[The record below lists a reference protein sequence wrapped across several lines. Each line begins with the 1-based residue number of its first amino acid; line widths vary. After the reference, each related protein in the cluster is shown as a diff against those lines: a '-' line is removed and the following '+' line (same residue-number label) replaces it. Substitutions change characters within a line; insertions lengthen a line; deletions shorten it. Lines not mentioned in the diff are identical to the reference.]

1 MKIIEKI
8 AKRNADN
15 HAHPIPKIVAF
26 GDSNTQGCFEVF
38 ESDEGKVEVV
48 YDSKNA
54 YHAILSRLLG
64 ELFPRAA
71 VTVVNAGISGDNTEG
86 ALKRLERDVL
96 SEKPDLVIVS
106 FGSNDSV
113 VHGPDYVDTYT
124 ENLRKIFLSAKEIG
138 SEVIFLTAPMG
149 CTSVHYQ
156 VKGKTL
162 RKIAADVAAV
172 QNEGV
177 KSLYFQ
183 RGKEA
188 ARECGAMICDVQ
200 AKWNRM
206 AELGVDTDALL
217 SNHIN
222 HPTREMTHMTAR
234 MLLDTMLSE
243 VPNGI

>member
-8 AKRNADN
+8 ANRHKDN
-15 HAHPIPKIVAF
+15 HGYPIPKIVAF
-26 GDSNTQGCFEVF
+26 GDSNTQGCFEVY
-38 ESDEGKVEVV
+38 ETETDGVSVV
-48 YDSKNA
+48 YDPQNA
-54 YHAILSRLLG
+54 YHARLSRLLA
-64 ELFPRAA
+64 ELFPKAA

-86 ALKRLERDVL
+86 GLKRLARDVL

-113 VHGPDYVDTYT
+113 VHGPDYIDTYT

-177 KSLYFQ
+177 KSLYFE

>member
-26 GDSNTQGCFEVF
+26 GDSNTQGCFEVY
-38 ESDEGKVEVV
+38 EGEGGKIDVV

-54 YHAILSRLLG
+54 YHAHLSRLLG

-71 VTVVNAGISGDNTEG
+71 VTIVNAGISGDNTEG

-113 VHGPDYVDTYT
+113 VHGAEYVDTYT
-124 ENLRKIFLSAKEIG
+124 ENLKKIFSSIQGIG
-138 SEVIFLTAPMG
+138 SEIIFLTAPMG
-149 CTSVHYQ
+149 CRSVHYQ
-156 VKGKTL
+156 IEGELLK
-162 RKIAADVAAV
+162 KIAADVAKV
-172 QNEGV
+172 QNTGV
-177 KSLYFQ
+177 KSLYFE

-188 ARECGAMICDVQ
+188 AKEYGAAICDVQ

-222 HPTREMTHMTAR
+222 HPTRELTKMTAR

-243 VPNGI
+243 V

>member
-8 AKRNADN
+8 ARRNEDN

-26 GDSNTQGCFEVF
+26 GDSNTQGCFEVS
-38 ESDEGKVEVV
+38 ERENSKIDVV

-71 VTVVNAGISGDNTEG
+71 VTIVNAGISGDNTEG

-106 FGSNDSV
+106 FVSNDCV
-113 VHGPDYVDTYT
+113 VHGAAYVDTYA
-124 ENLRKIFLSAKEIG
+124 ENMKQNLSSILESG
-138 SEVIFLTAPMG
+138 SEAILLTPPFG
-149 CTSVHYQ
+149 CTKVSDLVE
-156 VKGKTL
+156 GENL
-162 RKIAADVAAV
+162 RKIAADVADV
-172 QNEGV
+172 QNNGV
-177 KSLYFQ
+177 RTGYCTRAQAVAESL
-183 RGKEA
+183 GIA
-188 ARECGAMICDVQ
+188 VCDVN
-200 AKWNRM
+200 AKWARM

-222 HPTREMTHMTAR
+222 HPTRQLTEMTAR
-234 MLLDTMLSE
+234 MLLDTMLS
-243 VPNGI
+243 